1 MLTTLKP
8 LWILG
13 FTLASA
19 SALGGQDAFII
30 PLPLPMTSPSPA
42 LPPANEGPASSH
54 NATQW
59 EHSPYPSPRPL
70 PTVEAKNEPEEGEGS
85 TTDADPATQAALVQ
99 NVLLFAAEIGA
110 AEMIDTCLDG
120 IRKLSL
126 PALKKAI
133 QEGHLIAALKLA
145 RFIFGKIESKLKA
158 EAQEILDLVM
168 EHYTDFV
175 FSDEDHVSE
184 SIMKPLHNV

>member
-1 MLTTLKP
+1 MTYIKKP
-8 LWILG
+8 KIVNIKFLLQS
-13 FTLASA
+13 L
-19 SALGGQDAFII
+19 
-30 PLPLPMTSPSPA
+30 
-42 LPPANEGPASSH
+42 H
-54 NATQW
+54 N
-59 EHSPYPSPRPL
+59 
-70 PTVEAKNEPEEGEGS
+70 GEGS

-99 NVLLFAAEIGA
+99 NVLLFAAKMGN
-110 AEMIDTCLDG
+110 AEMIDTCLDE

-133 QEGHLIAALKLA
+133 QEDHLIATLKLA
-145 RFIFGKIESKLKA
+145 RFIFGKIETKVKA

-184 SIMKPLHNV
+184 SIIELIHLLIQHGASAEPMQPAKFHYETAA